1 MTNII
6 TRAVL
11 AAIIFSVALDSPVWA
26 EKAGIGWKET
36 IAAKAGKAKTM
47 AELAKMYDSSSCIE
61 CHKDQ
66 HDEAQK
72 SIHSRSLF
80 GTGRTAMTFMSA
92 IENGLMEE
100 PYSGVKSPKDVRVE
114 HLIG

>member
-1 MTNII
+1 MIKAI
-6 TRAVL
+6 TQVALVAML
-11 AAIIFSVALDSPVWA
+11 FSVALAPSSFA
-26 EKAGIGWKET
+26 EKAGIGWKDT

-100 PYSGVKSPKDVRVE
+100 PYSG
-114 HLIG
+114 